1 MSQIKISQL
10 PILTSI
16 NANTSNTL
24 FAGVDIPSGITGQMT
39 VHTLAQ
45 GLFSNEIL
53 NVGVTPVTLPNT
65 VAQFSLAGESYI
77 QTNLV
82 NTNGGGT
89 ADIVVTANNGTDSTY
104 FIDLGLANPAFQ
116 PGLEFNNLGTAI
128 NPLDGYLY
136 VQGGSGLGGNLT
148 IGTTTTNTEVRFIGG
163 GYNSANVVAKITGDG
178 FKMVNGHPIYFT
190 DGTTQNTAAS
200 PVVYTQAAFAL
211 ANTNANNIATQALVD
226 LTQNTSIQAAFIK
239 ANNALANTNGVVT
252 IGDFGISGNLSVKGV
267 GAAGVFTINAT
278 SYPANTPAFT
288 ITGSNN
294 FTTVLPS
301 NQGYMM
307 QITGFANTASRIIN
321 DAFGS
326 NSYPVYVGRAGRGSA
341 AAPSASAN
349 GDILLRMSGNGYAN
363 SFSQFGQARIDFV
376 ADENFTDT
384 AKGTQIQFW
393 NTITGSN
400 TLNKIASLNATQAQF
415 FGYVNPQKGFV
426 YTPLV
431 YPGAQTAITIDV
443 ANNSLV
449 RAQTATGLTVTLS
462 NLLAGKEVLLWITNN
477 AVGNQTFTTG
487 VSALNST
494 LNSTTYTMPGTSTI
508 LVRYMSIDGTTQ
520 NTFVSI
526 THA

>member
-10 PILTSI
+10 PVIATI

-24 FAGVDIPSGITGQMT
+24 FAGVDIPSGTTGQMT

-53 NVGVTPVTLPNT
+53 NVGATPVTLPNT
-65 VAQFSLAGESYI
+65 IAQFSLAGESYI

-148 IGTTTTNTEVRFIGG
+148 IGTTTANTEVRLIGG
-163 GYNSANVVAKITGDG
+163 GHDYANVVAKITGDG

-200 PVVYTQAAFAL
+200 SVVYTQAAFGT
-211 ANTNANNIATQALVD
+211 AN
-226 LTQNTSIQAAFIK
+226 SAFGK
-239 ANNALANTNGVVT
+239 ANNALANTSGVLT
-252 IGDFGISGNLSVKGV
+252 IGDFGISGNLLVKGV
-267 GAAGVFTINAT
+267 GAAGLFTINAVA
-278 SYPANTPAFT
+278 YPANTPAFT

-294 FTTVLPS
+294 FVTVLPV

-307 QITGFANTASRIIN
+307 QVTGFTNTASRIVN
-321 DAFGS
+321 DAYGA
-326 NSYPVYVGRAGRGSA
+326 NSYPAYIGRTGRGSSTT
-341 AAPSASAN
+341 PSATLN
-349 GDILLRMSGNGYAN
+349 GDVLLRISGNGYGT

-384 AKGTQIQFW
+384 TKGTQIQFW

-431 YPGAQTAITIDV
+431 YPSAQTAITIDV

-462 NLLAGKEVLLWITNN
+462 NLLAGKEVLLWITNT
-477 AVGNQTFTTG
+477 AGGNQTLTTG

-494 LNSTTYTMPGTSTI
+494 LNSTTYTIPGTSTI

-520 NTFVSI
+520 NTFVAV